1 MAVQRS
7 VQNLVETSKRP
18 ASASLTRPTVETK
31 PMPLMAILDSSFD
44 LLRTEYRPLLL
55 LSALFYL
62 PAHVICYALQVIWMR
77 PDILQFDYTSRN
89 IPTDTVLSLLGKFL
103 LVGSPSTAVPGFF
116 SFCVLLVASGPL
128 CLYVLSLLLDEKPLS
143 FRQALKQG
151 LAPAFRLI
159 PLALIAIVV
168 FIGALFVMQMLFYVI
183 LALVMWMSRTLFA
196 RDVVAVVAFV
206 LLFVDLFV
214 SFMVAVGIITRYF
227 LFACPLIVYE
237 KLPVGAVWERNA
249 SLLSRSQALR
259 LWITT
264 TLLLPVVLCL
274 QLAALSPLDYVFDHF
289 SFPPLLSEPLQS
301 LISFVV
307 ALITF
312 LYIVIVV
319 VKLYVDCRI
328 RREAL
333 DVRLLAQRL
342 YAGEER
348 L

>member
-1 MAVQRS
+1 MAVQRF
-7 VQNLVETSKRP
+7 VQNPAETSKRP
-18 ASASLTRPTVETK
+18 ASASLTRQTVKTN

-44 LLRTEYRPLLL
+44 LLRSEYRPLLL

-62 PAHVICYALQVIWMR
+62 PAHVICYALEVLWMR
-77 PDILQFDYTSRN
+77 PDILQLDYSSQN
-89 IPTDTVLSLLGKFL
+89 IPTDTVLSLIGKFL
-103 LVGSPSTAVPGFF
+103 LIGSPSAAVPGFL

-128 CLYVLSLLLDEKPLS
+128 CLYILSLLLDEEPLS
-143 FRQALKQG
+143 FRQALRQG
-151 LAPAFRLI
+151 LVPAFRLI
-159 PLALIAIVV
+159 PLALTAIVV
-168 FIGALFVMQMLFYVI
+168 FLGAFFVMQMLFYVI
-183 LALVMWMSRTLFA
+183 LALVIWASHTFFA
-196 RDVVAVVAFV
+196 RDVITVVTLV

-214 SFMVAVGIITRYF
+214 SFMVAVGIVTRYF

-249 SLLSRSQALR
+249 NLLSRSQALR

-274 QLAALSPLDYVFDHF
+274 QLAALSPLSYVFDRF

-301 LISFVV
+301 FISFVV

-312 LYIVIVV
+312 LYILIVV

-333 DVRLLAQRL
+333 DVRLLVQRL